1 MGPVTLGV
9 IKSNFLLPS
18 NYSLSIQLLIVNL
31 FIVFFGLIFLSLFNY
46 FLILNNNNVQEK
58 NSFSRTELKKI
69 TNFLQNNAIL
79 RVPLYQ
85 TNYRCRY
92 LDKVIDKD
100 LYEKENCVKENEKT
114 DTLELSD
121 PLLEKFVTEQFII
134 QNYVDKEFSIK
145 IYNDNWIEIADSSS
159 FYPSDDVSESDLIFI
174 QRKNLNLYKLYK
186 EKYYT
191 LFNKI
196 YSHILKEKYIKS
208 AKKETHNI
216 NLVSETIRKK
226 NLVEKLYFNKE
237 NEIIRVIAS
246 PILYNYKV
254 YGVSI
259 FSYRL
264 ISDNNSLALLS
275 INLLNFFLILEL
287 VISILSFLFLR
298 GLIRPLNQLTKLTIL
313 ERDKLKNNIKI
324 KYPKRGDEIGILAK
338 QIQIMSKELKS
349 QMEQL
354 EKFSTDVAHELKN
367 PLTAIKSSSEL
378 LLKNKISEKNKIII
392 IQNFNKEVDRMNRL
406 ISDISN
412 FSRTMSEIEMENFK
426 LINLNNFINDFKN
439 NYLGNSKN
447 ISLQFFL
454 QKDNLNILVNGD
466 KLLQV
471 LINLI
476 ENSIS
481 FADSN
486 SIILIKLLKTNN
498 EYASLKIYDQ
508 GPGIPNEYK
517 DKIFTRFYSDRIEFK
532 EKHSGLGLSISKEII
547 NSFNGSIELIK
558 SDETD
563 FRGACFLI
571 KLPLRIR
578 YNIKY
583 IR

>member
-1 MGPVTLGV
+1 MGLVTLGV

-18 NYSLSIQLLIVNL
+18 NYRLSIQLLVVNL

-46 FLILNNNNVQEK
+46 FLILNNNNIKEK
-58 NSFSRTELKKI
+58 NNFSKTELKKI

-92 LDKVIDKD
+92 LDKVVDKD
-100 LYEKENCVKENEKT
+100 LYEKENCAKENEKT

-174 QRKNLNLYKLYK
+174 HRKNLNLYKLYK

-191 LFNKI
+191 LFNQI
-196 YSHILKEKYIKS
+196 YSYILEKKYIKL

-216 NLVSETIRKK
+216 NLVSETIRNK
-226 NLVEKLYFNKE
+226 NLVEKLHFNKD

-246 PILYNYKV
+246 PILYNNKV

-264 ISDNNSLALLS
+264 ISDNYSLALLS

-287 VISILSFLFLR
+287 VISILSFFFLR

-392 IQNFNKEVDRMNRL
+392 MQNFNKEVDRMNRL

-412 FSRTMSEIEMENFK
+412 FSRTMSEIEIENFK
-426 LINLNNFINDFKN
+426 LINLSNFIEDFKN

-454 QKDNLNILVNGD
+454 QKDNLNILVNED
-466 KLLQV
+466 KLHQV

-481 FADSN
+481 FAESN
-486 SIILIKLLKTNN
+486 SIVLIKLLKTNN

-517 DKIFTRFYSDRIEFK
+517 DKIFIRFYSDRREFK
-532 EKHSGLGLSISKEII
+532 DKHSGLGLSISKEII
-547 NSFNGSIELIK
+547 SSFNGSIELIK

-571 KLPLRIR
+571 KLPLRI
-578 YNIKY
+578 
-583 IR
+583 

>member
-1 MGPVTLGV
+1 MGLVTLGV

-18 NYSLSIQLLIVNL
+18 NYSLSVQLLIVNL

-46 FLILNNNNVQEK
+46 FLILSNNNIKEK
-58 NSFSRTELKKI
+58 NNFSRTELKKI

-92 LDKVIDKD
+92 LDKIIDKD
-100 LYEKENCVKENEKT
+100 LYEKENCAKENEKT

-145 IYNDNWIEIADSSS
+145 IYNDNWIEIADSSG

-174 QRKNLNLYKLYK
+174 QTKNLNLYKLYK

-196 YSHILKEKYIKS
+196 YFYILEKKYIKL

-226 NLVEKLYFNKE
+226 NLVEKLFFNKD

-246 PILYNYKV
+246 PISYNNKV

-259 FSYRL
+259 FSYSL

-287 VISILSFLFLR
+287 VISMLSFFFLR
-298 GLIRPLNQLTKLTIL
+298 SLIRPLNQLTKLTIL

-349 QMEQL
+349 QMDQL

-392 IQNFNKEVDRMNRL
+392 IQNFNKEVDRMNKL

-426 LINLNNFINDFKN
+426 LINLNNFIENFKN

-454 QKDNLNILVNGD
+454 QKDNLNVLVNED

-481 FADSN
+481 LAERN

-498 EYASLKIYDQ
+498 EYACLKIYDQ
-508 GPGIPNEYK
+508 GPGISSEYK
-517 DKIFTRFYSDRIEFK
+517 NKIFIRFYSDRREFK
-532 EKHSGLGLSISKEII
+532 DRHSGLGLSISKEII
-547 NSFNGSIELIK
+547 SSFNGSIELTK
-558 SDETD
+558 SDESD

-571 KLPLRIR
+571 KLPL
-578 YNIKY
+578 KS
-583 IR
+583 